1 MFFSYYTAAN
11 QEPKFIITDA
21 KLYVSVLTLLTRDNL
36 KLLKQLESSFKRTIN
51 WNKFQSKI
59 ITQAQNWYLDFLIDP
74 GFEVVN
80 RLFVLLFENE
90 NNDGL
95 TKIHYGYT

>member
-21 KLYVSVLTLLTRDNL
+21 KLYVSVLTLPTRDNL
-36 KLLKQLESSFKRTIN
+36 KLLKQLESGFKRTIN

-59 ITQAQNWYLDFLIDP
+59 ITQAQN
-74 GFEVVN
+74 
-80 RLFVLLFENE
+80 
-90 NNDGL
+90 
-95 TKIHYGYT
+95 